1 MKNRFIEILAFIFG
15 LLTTVAG
22 ILTLPQVALLPESL
36 QPYIALSLALTIVGK
51 NGFYVILDFA
61 DNGKLDKSYKH
72 GIGLL
77 LVAGL
82 LLGLTNCATRE
93 DGTRTFI
100 GLDKREW
107 LGVGKDVG
115 QAAVAT
121 ALPAYTAARRQSS
134 SGKAVQ
140 PVQPTRTAQ
149 PVPAGSY
156 ITDWTLS
163 K

>member
-1 MKNRFIEILAFIFG
+1 MKNRFIELLAFVFG
-15 LLTTVAG
+15 LLTTLAG
-22 ILTLPQVALLPESL
+22 ILTLPQVALLPQSW
-36 QPYIALSLALTIVGK
+36 QPYIALCLALTIVGK
-51 NGFYVILDFA
+51 NGFYVVLDFA
-61 DNGKLDKSYKH
+61 DNGKLDKSYKL
-72 GIGLL
+72 GAGLL

-82 LLGLTNCATRE
+82 LLGLTSCATRE

-115 QAAVAT
+115 RAAVAT
-121 ALPAYTAARRQSS
+121 ALPAYAAARHQST
-134 SGKAVQ
+134 SGKDVQTVQ
-140 PVQPTRTAQ
+140 PARAAQ
-149 PVPAGSY
+149 PLQDGSY